1 MPFCTQCGTEVQ
13 DIDQFCSKCGARQS
27 GSRPVPPQR
36 PPGTGR
42 SDPLSGMSDRK
53 ASVLC
58 YIPFVGWL
66 AAIVVL
72 ASNRFRHERT
82 VRFHAFQGL
91 YLFVGWL
98 LIEWVVGWMFLGGS
112 HHVPIVPML
121 KLGMVALWIFM
132 LIKTSQDQFFSLPI
146 VGELAE
152 RSLQ

>member
-1 MPFCTQCGTEVQ
+1 MPPPGQ
-13 DIDQFCSKCGARQS
+13 A
-27 GSRPVPPQR
+27 GSRP
-36 PPGTGR
+36 
-42 SDPLSGMSDRK
+42 DPFAGMSERK

-98 LIEWVVGWMFLGGS
+98 LIEWVVGWVLRPAHIGLHGLLQALLIGASVFM
-112 HHVPIVPML
+112 
-121 KLGMVALWIFM
+121 MVKA
-132 LIKTSQDQFFSLPI
+132 SNEQQYALPI
-146 VGELAE
+146 LGELAA
-152 RSLQ
+152 RSVAED

>member
-1 MPFCTQCGTEVQ
+1 MPFCTQCGAEVQ
-13 DIDQFCSKCGARQS
+13 DIDQFCSKCGARQA
-27 GSRPVPPQR
+27 GSRPMP
-36 PPGTGR
+36 PPGHAGSR
-42 SDPLSGMSDRK
+42 PDPFAGMSERK

-98 LIEWVVGWMFLGGS
+98 LIEWVLGWMFFGPF
-112 HHVPIVPML
+112 HRVPVVPMM
-121 KLGMVALWIFM
+121 KLGMVALWVFM

-146 VGELAE
+146 IGDLAE